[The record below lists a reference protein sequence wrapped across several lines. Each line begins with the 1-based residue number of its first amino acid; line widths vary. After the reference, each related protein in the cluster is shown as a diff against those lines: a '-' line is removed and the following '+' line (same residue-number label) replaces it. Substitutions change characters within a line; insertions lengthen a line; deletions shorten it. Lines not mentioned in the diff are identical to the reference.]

1 MRKFSFIL
9 ATIGLLAAVAHG
21 GDLPWPAAND
31 ILSRIKPPTF
41 PDKTFSVRKYGAAGD
56 GKTDD
61 TAAIANAINACA
73 DAGGGHVLIPAGEYL
88 TGAIELL
95 SNVDLHLDGAT
106 LTFSDDPDEYP
117 MTITRYQG
125 IDLKNFSPLIHAV
138 NQTNIAITG
147 SGILDGAL
155 TAKWNRDGKGN
166 FALLGKM
173 AAADTPIA
181 DRKFGPDRPLRTT
194 FIEPYNCTNV
204 LIQGVTI
211 RNSHFWQQHPT
222 LCTNVIIDGVTTE
235 STTSQTDGCDPE
247 SCDGVVIKNCMLGA
261 GDDCI
266 AIKAGRNPDSQ
277 RVHRPSENIV
287 IINSKFH
294 GPWGLI
300 TCGSEQSEGIQHVF
314 AYNLSTVDDIKDV
327 RGDTGVRY
335 LLYMKTNTAR
345 GGFIRDIHI
354 DNVTG
359 KFNKA
364 IAYGIMNYGKETG
377 KLSPQVT
384 DISLNNVKAQFA
396 PIVLD
401 MTGLED
407 DPMTNITLSNC
418 VFSEIGRE
426 STIKNAKVSY
436 DNVMINGKAAQ

>member
-1 MRKFSFIL
+1 MRKFSLI
-9 ATIGLLAAVAHG
+9 LAAVGLFAAVARG
-21 GDLPWPAAND
+21 GDLPWPAANE
-31 ILSRIKPPTF
+31 ILARVKPPTF
-41 PDKTFSVRKYGAAGD
+41 ADKNFSVRDFGAVGD

-61 TAAIANAINACA
+61 TVAIAKAIGACSS
-73 DAGGGHVLIPAGEYL
+73 AGGGHVLIPSGQYL

-106 LTFSDDPDEYP
+106 LNFSGDAGEYP

-125 IDLKNFSPLIHAV
+125 IDLMNYSPLIHAV

-147 SGILDGAL
+147 TGILDGTS
-155 TAKWNRDGKGN
+155 TAKWNRDGKEN
-166 FALLGKM
+166 FALLEKI
-173 AAADTPIA
+173 AAEGAPIA
-181 DRKFGPDRPLRTT
+181 DRKFGPEHPLRTT

-204 LIQGVTI
+204 LIQGITI
-211 RNSHFWQQHPT
+211 RNSHFWQLHPT
-222 LCTNVIIDGVTTE
+222 LCTNVMVDGVTTE

-247 SCDGVVIKNCMLGA
+247 SCHDIVIQNCTLGA

-266 AIKAGRNPDSQ
+266 AIKSGRNPDTQ

-287 IINSKFH
+287 IVNSKFH

-314 AYNLSTVDDIKDV
+314 AYNLSTLDNVKDV

-354 DNVTG
+354 DSITG

-364 IAYGIMNYGKETG
+364 IVYAIMNYGKETG
-377 KLSPQVT
+377 NLSPQVT
-384 DISLNNVKAQFA
+384 DISLSNVAAQSV

-401 MTGLED
+401 MTGLD
-407 DPMTNITLSNC
+407 NDPMTNITLSDC
-418 VFSEIGRE
+418 VFDKIARE
-426 STIKNAKVSY
+426 SIIKNTNVNY
-436 DNVMINGKAAQ
+436 DTVTINGKLAE